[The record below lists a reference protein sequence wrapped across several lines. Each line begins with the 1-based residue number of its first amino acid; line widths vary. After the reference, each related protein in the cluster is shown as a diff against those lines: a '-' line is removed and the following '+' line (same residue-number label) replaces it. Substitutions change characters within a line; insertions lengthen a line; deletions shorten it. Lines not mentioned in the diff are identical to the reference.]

1 MLAPAAL
8 ESLDSLIWLG
18 SGHRAAQHCLCSQ
31 SVISRRAALAAGK
44 LGVRLRKIKDEWDTV
59 PHSHLLSL
67 ERRLH
72 QLCRFLQAKR
82 LRLESDHWVGR
93 EIMAGLPNGWSAGRS
108 GRIGIQRPLRLLRE
122 RVIDAWIS
130 SSQPDLPSRD
140 DPVFIAY
147 EIANMPL
154 YLASGAKHPLAGEK
168 GLSTNDLLRY
178 PSLGLGPDCYPRFG
192 RLLAQQGLWND
203 KIKMDAYEFI
213 GWEGRAT
220 TGLATVPVNSLS
232 TDLSSSSSSSLSVI
246 DWRTGIND
254 CIALIVRRDLAEE
267 PEFQHLLE
275 HLRSRAGAMARHN
288 QELTVLI

>member
-1 MLAPAAL
+1 MLTLEVL

-18 SGHRAAQHCLCSQ
+18 SGYRAAQHCFCSQ
-31 SVISRRAALAAGK
+31 SAISRHAALAAGR
-44 LGVRLRKIKDEWDTV
+44 LGVRLRKIKGEWDTV

-67 ERRLH
+67 ERHLH
-72 QLCRFLQAKR
+72 QLCRFLKAKG
-82 LRLESDHWVGR
+82 LRLESDHWAGR
-93 EIMAGLPNGWSAGRS
+93 EIIADLPNGWSAGRS
-108 GRIGIQRPLRLLRE
+108 GRLGIQRPLRLLQE

-140 DPVFIAY
+140 DPAFIAY
-147 EIANMPL
+147 EIAKIPL

-168 GLSTNDLLRY
+168 GLSTNDLLHY
-178 PSLGLGPDCYPRFG
+178 PSLGLGHDCYPRFG

-203 KIKMDAYEFI
+203 KITMDEYQFS

-232 TDLSSSSSSSLSVI
+232 TDLSSSPSLSVI
-246 DWRTGIND
+246 DWRTGLND
-254 CIALIVRRDLAEE
+254 CIALIVRRDLGEE

-275 HLRSRAGAMARHN
+275 HLRSRARAMARHN
-288 QELTVLI
+288 EELTVLI